1 MEIAE
6 LFDESTIKLELNG
19 TTKDEIIDE
28 MVELLDSGNVLNDK
42 EEYKKAIYA
51 REEQSTTGLGFD
63 MAIPHAKTAAVKTA
77 RVGFGISKEGF
88 DFQAEDGTKA
98 HLIFMIAATDGDN
111 NLHLQA
117 LATLSRNLIRQSFR
131 EQLLAC
137 TTVAEVIEVIKTI

>member
-6 LFDESTIKLELNG
+6 LFDEATIKLELNG

-77 RVGFGISKEGF
+77 RVGFGISKKGLRFSGRRSERKH
-88 DFQAEDGTKA
+88 T
-98 HLIFMIAATDGDN
+98 
-111 NLHLQA
+111 
-117 LATLSRNLIRQSFR
+117 
-131 EQLLAC
+131 
-137 TTVAEVIEVIKTI
+137 